1 MYVKEGKVVW
11 KRTLQS
17 IDAATVE
24 SSISGG
30 GDLESIVADYDGEQ
44 RLKYLS
50 ISYVIILI
58 LVLILNRSYRVYK
71 ISAGLIEKNKNKSV
85 TLQKENK
92 SEN

>member
-1 MYVKEGKVVW
+1 
-11 KRTLQS
+11 
-17 IDAATVE
+17 
-24 SSISGG
+24 
-30 GDLESIVADYDGEQ
+30 
-44 RLKYLS
+44 
-50 ISYVIILI
+50 VIILI